1 MWSHSKWL
9 SCHTGHCW
17 EGWEKRYPRHWQ
29 EKVSPFLSI
38 LRIIPLH
45 FYCLNGFLSWQYNFC
60 ASETIAC
67 RDFLLFNFKLLIV
80 QNYWFL
86 AQPWA
91 LPVTII
97 PSELYISLISPRS
110 LTSRSRICSNS
121 FLDIR
126 LLFASEVIACSNF
139 CHWFF
144 FILLMVEICWL
155 LALPWALSL
164 CQPCLQSCLLE

>member
-1 MWSHSKWL
+1 MISFKLAFLWYRSL
-9 SCHTGHCW
+9 L
-17 EGWEKRYPRHWQ
+17 RRPREAISQ
-29 EKVSPFLSI
+29 TLTRKSQSFLSI

-110 LTSRSRICSNS
+110 LTSRSRICLNS

-164 CQPCLQSCLLE
+164 CQPCLQSCLLK